1 MFLEIIIAYI
11 LTIGAVHKTQK
22 KAKSL
27 PSEVVPDNGDPVN
40 TQRQMTGVHW
50 RGLDGLAAELRLR
63 LDDVT
68 HKPRLGEGVSE
79 PTMFRT

>member
-1 MFLEIIIAYI
+1 MFQEILCTYYRGS
-11 LTIGAVHKTQK
+11 LKNSE

-27 PSEVVPDNGDPVN
+27 PSEVVPDNGEPVN
-40 TQRQMTGVHW
+40 TQRQMTGVHG
-50 RGLDGLAAELRLR
+50 RGLDGLTAELGLS

-68 HKPRLGEGVSE
+68 HQPRLGEGVSE

>member
-1 MFLEIIIAYI
+1 MCFWRSLDH
-11 LTIGAVHKTQK
+11 TIGAVYKNSE

-40 TQRQMTGVHW
+40 TQRQMTGVHR

-68 HKPRLGEGVSE
+68 HQPGLGKGVTE